1 MQIAATLIYQHA
13 QNDFLPLRI
22 LIRLFMRN
30 SIKTFVAVAN
40 RVDASVILCE
50 RVQIMQKIRGRP
62 RKFNDDHVLRR
73 AASLFQRQGYT
84 ATSLDELSEITG
96 LARPSLYNA
105 FGDMLSLYRKAL
117 AFSLSEIHALA
128 RSELRNFARSE
139 EHTSELQSLMRIS
152 Y

>member
-1 MQIAATLIYQHA
+1 
-13 QNDFLPLRI
+13 
-22 LIRLFMRN
+22 
-30 SIKTFVAVAN
+30 
-40 RVDASVILCE
+40 
-50 RVQIMQKIRGRP
+50 MQKIRGRL

-105 FGDMLSLYRKAL
+105 FGDKLSLYRKAL

-128 RSELRNFARSE
+128 RSDLLNFA
-139 EHTSELQSLMRIS
+139 ELQTELGTLLGNFLGFYWAPYGRGQKRRSS
-152 Y
+152 

>member
-73 AASLFQRQGYT
+73 AASLFQRQCYT
-84 ATSLDELSEITG
+84 ASSLDELSEITG
-96 LARPSLYNA
+96 FTRPILSNA
-105 FGDMLSLYRKAL
+105 FGDTLSLYRIGLFFCENEYKL
-117 AFSLSEIHALA
+117 
-128 RSELRNFARSE
+128 
-139 EHTSELQSLMRIS
+139 
-152 Y
+152 

>member
-1 MQIAATLIYQHA
+1 
-13 QNDFLPLRI
+13 
-22 LIRLFMRN
+22 
-30 SIKTFVAVAN
+30 
-40 RVDASVILCE
+40 
-50 RVQIMQKIRGRP
+50 MQKIRGRL

-105 FGDMLSLYRKAL
+105 FGDKLSLYRKAL

-128 RSELRNFARSE
+128 RSELRNFADIQRSE

-152 Y
+152 YAVFCLKKKTNKQQT